1 MDGCL
6 HPGGLWEICMTCH
19 LRLLDLQGARVRAS
33 VCVTATGKAGK
44 REGNGVIEGKRQRGG
59 GGG

>member
-1 MDGCL
+1 
-6 HPGGLWEICMTCH
+6 MTCH